1 LIPVG
6 PLSEIN
12 TKGKIAAIQRG
23 DLVTLKGIRKAG
35 DKTAATVVG
44 NTREEIGSTST
55 DLTTDETPIPAVIHV
70 GYNQLDNPRTF
81 EKIFTDRVLLAPVVD
96 KKPGASSP
104 VVDKEAGS
112 RIKKGNV
119 STSAQLHGEVTA
131 NRRHLP
137 NKERSEERVASGPP
151 RVVEHMMRT
160 KGVGKGLLVTTHGV
174 GKSRDDKKKLYFHK
188 LSVNNVGLGDEE
200 NVNPVKV
207 TR

>member
-1 LIPVG
+1 MIPVG

-23 DLVTLKGIRKAG
+23 DLVTLKGIRKA

-44 NTREEIGSTST
+44 NTREEIGSSST

-96 KKPGASSP
+96 KKPGASVP

-131 NRRHLP
+131 NRRHLL
-137 NKERSEERVASGPP
+137 KERREERVASGPP
-151 RVVEHMMRT
+151 RVVGHLMRT
-160 KGVGKGLLVTTHGV
+160 KGVGKGLLVTTHDV
-174 GKSRDDKKKLYFHK
+174 VKSRDDKKKLYFHK
-188 LSVNNVGLGDEE
+188 LSVNNIGLGDEE
-200 NVNPVKV
+200 NVNQVKV